1 MRKVYAVLAWIVAAG
16 VVVQAASIALG
27 LGGMLNYVQGGGVI
41 DKAVV
46 ESGQQAYSGDV
57 GFSIHEVVGGM
68 IIPIAAIALL
78 IVSFFVKVRG
88 ARMWAAIVFG
98 LVALQAVLGYSIADV
113 PYVGLIHGANA
124 LAVLLASVYAA
135 LRVGRAKRAG
145 VEEPATDAVSA

>member
-16 VVVQAASIALG
+16 IVVQAASIALG
-27 LGGMLNYVQGGGVI
+27 LGGMLSYVQGGGVI

-145 VEEPATDAVSA
+145 VEEPASDAVSA